1 MTFAAALWDTYG
13 RMGLDDVPGP
23 ARTCARQMILD
34 WIGCALAGSREPL
47 AGILRDEFTTDVGP
61 AAVVGTSRRAPAP
74 QAALVNGATG
84 HALDY
89 DDTNTV
95 GGFHPSAPVLPAALA
110 IAEVEGRSGA
120 DLLTAFIVGVEVGS
134 RFGTAMGREHYDKGW
149 HTTSSIGVFAATA
162 AVAWLLELDHE
173 QFGYAMG
180 LAASQSAGVR
190 ANFAT
195 MTKPYHAG
203 YAAERGLVSARLG
216 ARRFVSN
223 PAAFEGDA
231 GLIHAAG
238 TGRVHESSLGG
249 GTEDW
254 VVTRTLFKYHAACH
268 GTHAAIESTRH
279 LLPDLEPESIRQAV
293 VIVNPETAQVCR
305 VLRPTSG
312 LEMKFSL
319 RAAVALTLM
328 GSDTADPATF
338 ADSRARDEAV
348 QALIERIDVRAST
361 DVAPTA
367 AIVRMD
373 TASASHEA
381 TFDIGTPEDDLA
393 GQEQRLRRKF
403 HLLATPVVGPRSAEL
418 ADRLLAVQS
427 VPRVADLLT

>member
-1 MTFAAALWDTYG
+1 MAFADALWDTYG
-13 RMGLDDVPGP
+13 LMRVDDMPER
-23 ARTCARQMILD
+23 ARICGRQMILD
-34 WIGCALAGSREPL
+34 WFGCALAGSREPL
-47 AGILRDEFTTDVGP
+47 SAILRDEFTADSGP
-61 AAVVGTSRRAPAP
+61 AGVVGTARRAPASL
-74 QAALVNGATG
+74 AALVNGATG

-95 GGFHPSAPVLPAALA
+95 GGFHPTAPVLPAALA

-120 DLLTAFIVGVEVGS
+120 DLLTALIVGVEVGS
-134 RFGTAMGREHYDKGW
+134 RFGAAIGRAHYDKGW

-223 PAAFEGDA
+223 PAAFEDDA

-238 TGRVHESSLGG
+238 TGRVYESSLAD
-249 GTEDW
+249 GTGDW
-254 VVTRTLFKYHAACH
+254 VVNRTLFKYHAACH
-268 GTHAAIESTRH
+268 GTHAAIESSRR
-279 LLPDLEPESIRQAV
+279 LLPDVEPGSMRRALV
-293 VIVNPETAQVCR
+293 VVNPETAQVCR
-305 VLRPTSG
+305 IVRPISG

-319 RAAVALTLM
+319 RAAVALTLL
-328 GSDTADPATF
+328 GADTADPATF
-338 ADSRARDEAV
+338 SDGRARDETV
-348 QALIERIDVRAST
+348 RALIERVDVRASS

-367 AIVRMD
+367 AIVQVD
-373 TASASHEA
+373 TATA
-381 TFDIGTPEDDLA
+381 TFDIGTPEPDLA
-393 GQEQRLRRKF
+393 LQEQRLRRKF
-403 HLLATPVVGPRSAEL
+403 DLLASPVIGPRSADL
-418 ADRLLAVQS
+418 AERLLEVQS
-427 VPRVADLLT
+427 VPRVADLLTQ

>member
-1 MTFAAALWDTYG
+1 MAFADALWDTYG
-13 RMGLDDVPGP
+13 RMRLDDVPER
-23 ARTCARQMILD
+23 ARSCGRQMILD
-34 WIGCALAGSREPL
+34 WFGCALAGSREPL
-47 AGILRDEFTTDVGP
+47 SAILRDEFTATSGP
-61 AAVVGTSRRAPAP
+61 AGVVGTSRRAPASL
-74 QAALVNGATG
+74 AALVNGATG

-95 GGFHPSAPVLPAALA
+95 GGFHPTAPVLPAALA
-110 IAEVEGRSGA
+110 IAEVDGRSGA
-120 DLLTAFIVGVEVGS
+120 DLLTALIVGVEVGS
-134 RFGTAMGREHYDKGW
+134 RFGAAIGREHYDKGW

-162 AVAWLLELDHE
+162 AVAWLLELDQE

-223 PAAFEGDA
+223 PAAFEDDA

-238 TGRVHESSLGG
+238 TGRVYESSLAD
-249 GTEDW
+249 GTGDW

-268 GTHAAIESTRH
+268 GTHAAIESTRR
-279 LLPDLEPESIRQAV
+279 LLPEVEPGSMRRAV
-293 VIVNPETAQVCR
+293 VVVNPETAQVCR
-305 VLRPTSG
+305 IVRPTSG

-319 RAAVALTLM
+319 RAAVALTLL
-328 GSDTADPATF
+328 GEDTADPATF
-338 ADSRARDEAV
+338 TDGRARDETV
-348 QALIERIDVRAST
+348 RALIDRVDVRASG

-367 AIVRMD
+367 AIVQVD
-373 TASASHEA
+373 TATA
-381 TFDIGTPEDDLA
+381 TFDIGTPEPDLA
-393 GQEQRLRRKF
+393 LQEQRLRRKF
-403 HLLATPVVGPRSAEL
+403 DLLASPLIGPRSADL
-418 ADRLLAVQS
+418 AGRLLDVQS
-427 VPRVADLLT
+427 VPRVADLLTQ